1 MTSKYSAGQSA
12 RCAVHRPRRQPALAS
27 ARATWQVRDMADKR
41 PTAAGGFL
49 IALGILGGAGVGFAI
64 GQATPGLLIGTA
76 IGVAAALLV
85 WIRDRR

>member
-1 MTSKYSAGQSA
+1 
-12 RCAVHRPRRQPALAS
+12 
-27 ARATWQVRDMADKR
+27 MADKR

-85 WIRDRR
+85 WTRDRR